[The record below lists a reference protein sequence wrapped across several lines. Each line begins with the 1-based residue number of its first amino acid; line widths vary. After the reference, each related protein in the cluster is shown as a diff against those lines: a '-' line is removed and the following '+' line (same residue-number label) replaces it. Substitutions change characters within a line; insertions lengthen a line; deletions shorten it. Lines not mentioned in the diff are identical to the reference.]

1 VKKLWVKFWMLFDY
15 NAILVMVFVAA
26 FGVIFLTTLA
36 TSTRTSTAAASNHS
50 AVASPCDQ
58 VKIFG
63 RFDLNESLEKNRGIL
78 EADVNRWLKENAGKI
93 EVVRIQTLAT
103 GVAQSFLEI
112 VVWYKQK
119 AD

>member
-1 VKKLWVKFWMLFDY
+1 MKVSRVFLMCGMLFG
-15 NAILVMVFVAA
+15 FVLGEC
-26 FGVIFLTTLA
+26 FVIDALTP
-36 TSTRTSTAAASNHS
+36 TAAASNNS
-50 AVASPCDQ
+50 VTVSSCDQ